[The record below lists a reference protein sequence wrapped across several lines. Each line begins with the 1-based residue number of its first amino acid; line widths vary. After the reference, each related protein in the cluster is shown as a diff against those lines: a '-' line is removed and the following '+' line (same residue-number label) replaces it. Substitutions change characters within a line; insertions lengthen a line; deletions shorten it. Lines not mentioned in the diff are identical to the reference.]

1 MTVRRWTAG
10 LLLFVPVMVGFTVM
24 LAADAPFARWGLHLA
39 AALLGWFVYLI
50 VRQVPGDGAWMGSR
64 WLPMM
69 GVGLVG
75 STLLA
80 ADIDGVNRW
89 HLVGPL
95 RLHCSALLTP
105 LLLVV
110 AAGAVRAR
118 PVAMGIMLTAC
129 QLVHLAQPDAGQ
141 ATALGG
147 AGAWVLMKGT
157 TSSAARGLG
166 IANAATGVIV
176 WMCPDPLPP
185 APFVEDIVAVAFRV
199 APLVGVLSL
208 LSMIPIALAPLTI
221 APAHTADLTVNRA
234 RTGLALYLA
243 GTIVVPLFGEF
254 PVPLLGFGPSPIVG
268 AFLGLAALET
278 LARPAYVMT
287 DDRVHIPRRPRGA
300 SNHPYPFTELR
311 A

>member
-1 MTVRRWTAG
+1 MAG
-10 LLLFVPVMVGFTVM
+10 LLLFVPVMIGFVVM
-24 LAADAPFARWGLHLA
+24 LVEGALAARWAVHLA

-50 VRQVPGDGAWMGSR
+50 VQQLPGGGAWMESR
-64 WLPMM
+64 WLPIV

-75 STLLA
+75 STLLG

-105 LLLVV
+105 LLVVV

-118 PVAMGIMLTAC
+118 PVAAGLVLTAC

-141 ATALGG
+141 ATALG
-147 AGAWVLMKGT
+147 AATAWVLMKGT
-157 TSSAARGLG
+157 TSPVARSLG
-166 IANAATGVIV
+166 IASAACSALV
-176 WMCPDPLPP
+176 WLRPDPLPP

-199 APLVGVLSL
+199 APLVGFLSL

-221 APAHTADLTVNRA
+221 APVHAANANVNKA
-234 RTGLALYLA
+234 RVGLALYLA
-243 GTIVVPLFGEF
+243 GTIVVPIFGEF

-268 AFLGLAALET
+268 AFLGLAALEIA
-278 LARPAYVMT
+278 ARRTEVVPAE
-287 DDRVHIPRRPRGA
+287 HAPLPLPPRG
-300 SNHPYPFTELR
+300 SNGLHRFAELR
-311 A
+311 T

>member
-1 MTVRRWTAG
+1 
-10 LLLFVPVMVGFTVM
+10 MVGFVVM
-24 LAADAPFARWGLHLA
+24 LAGGAPLARWGVHLA
-39 AALLGWFVYLI
+39 AALLGWFAYLI
-50 VRQVPGDGAWMGSR
+50 VQQLPGAGAWMGSR
-64 WLPMM
+64 WLPVV

-105 LLLVV
+105 LLVVV
-110 AAGAVRAR
+110 AAGAAQAR
-118 PVAMGIMLTAC
+118 PVATGVMLTAC

-141 ATALGG
+141 ATALGA
-147 AGAWVLMKGT
+147 AGAWVLLKGT
-157 TSSAARGLG
+157 SSPVARGLG
-166 IANAATGVIV
+166 LASAACGAMV
-176 WMCPDPLPP
+176 WLRPDPLPP

-199 APLVGVLSL
+199 TPLVGALSL

-221 APAHTADLTVNRA
+221 APAHTADPSVNEA
-234 RTGLALYLA
+234 RTGLAMYFV
-243 GTIVVPLFGEF
+243 GTIVAPLFGEF

-268 AFLGLAALET
+268 AFLGLAALEI
-278 LARPAYVMT
+278 LARPAPVVT
-287 DDRVHIPRRPRGA
+287 DDSASNPRKPRGA
-300 SNHPYPFTELR
+300 SNDTHRFSELP